1 LNPAAAR
8 LSHFAMNAQI
18 RSLARSLL
26 AAGIVLLAPLGAS
39 AQDLKEGVQYK
50 LLKPAVPTNVAPGKV
65 EVVEVFWYAC
75 GHCYLLEPKLEA
87 WEKKGKPANVQLVRM
102 PATWN
107 EITKTHARL
116 FYTIEIL
123 GKPQLHGEVFREI
136 NVKRNGLDTAE
147 KIQAFL
153 ASKGVPAAD
162 FQKAFSSFAVE
173 SKLRK
178 AEELNKRYRITGTP
192 TFVVAGKY
200 VTDVGMAGGEDELFR
215 IVNALAAREKG
226 GG

>member
-1 LNPAAAR
+1 
-8 LSHFAMNAQI
+8 MNKKF
-18 RSLARSLL
+18 RSLARSLFAVGTL
-26 AAGIVLLAPLGAS
+26 LLASHGAS

-50 LLKPAVPTNVAPGKV
+50 LLKPAVPTEVAPGKV
-65 EVVEVFWYAC
+65 EVVEAFWYAC

-87 WEKKGKPANVQLVRM
+87 WNTKGRPEYVQLVRL

-107 EITKTHARL
+107 EVTKTHARL

-123 GKPQLHGEVFREI
+123 GKPQLHGDVFREI
-136 NVKRNGLDTAE
+136 NVKGNRLDTPE
-147 KIQAFL
+147 KIQAYL
-153 ASKGVPAAD
+153 ASKGVSAAD

-178 AEELNKRYRITGTP
+178 AEEMNKRYRITGTP
-192 TFVVAGKY
+192 TLVVAGKY

>member
-1 LNPAAAR
+1 
-8 LSHFAMNAQI
+8 MNTKL
-18 RSLARSLL
+18 RSLARSLVASGVFLL
-26 AAGIVLLAPLGAS
+26 AAQGAS

-50 LLKPAVPTNVAPGKV
+50 LLKPAVQSDVAPGKV
-65 EVVEVFWYAC
+65 EVVEAFWYAC

-87 WEKKGKPANVQLVRM
+87 WKTKGRPAYVQLVRL

-136 NVKRNGLDTAE
+136 NVKRNGLDTPE

-153 ASKGVPAAD
+153 ASKGVPAAE
-162 FQKAFSSFAVE
+162 FQKTFSSFAVE
-173 SKLRK
+173 SKIRK
-178 AEELNKRYRITGTP
+178 AEEMNKRYRITGTP
-192 TFVVAGKY
+192 TMVVAGKY
-200 VTDVGMAGGEDELFR
+200 VTDVGMARGEDELFK

>member
-1 LNPAAAR
+1 MNKNP
-8 LSHFAMNAQI
+8 
-18 RSLARSLL
+18 RSLARTLL
-26 AAGIVLLAPLGAS
+26 AAGILLLAARGAA

-50 LLKPAVPTNVAPGKV
+50 LLKPPVPSELAPGKV
-65 EVVEVFWYAC
+65 EVVEAFWYAC
-75 GHCYLLEPKLEA
+75 GHCYVLEPKLEA
-87 WEKKGKPANVQLVRM
+87 WNTKGRPAYVQLVRL

-107 EITKTHARL
+107 EITKNHARL

-123 GKPQLHGEVFREI
+123 GKPQLHAEAFREI
-136 NVKRNGLDTAE
+136 NVKGNRLDTPE
-147 KIQAFL
+147 KIEAFFV
-153 ASKGVPAAD
+153 SKGVSAPE
-162 FQKAFSSFAVE
+162 FQKTFSSFAVE

-178 AEELNKRYRITGTP
+178 AEEMNKRYRITGTP
-192 TFVVAGKY
+192 TLVVAGKY